1 MCVNSSGNAP
11 TLTCGGSLGGSVLFV
26 SLLHQSRKHI
36 LLEGMPNVG
45 DSVDFGKP
53 ITGIYFGSVQ

>member
-11 TLTCGGSLGGSVLFV
+11 TLTCGGSLGGNVLFA
-26 SLLHQSRKHI
+26 SLLHRSRKHI

-45 DSVDFGKP
+45 DGVGFGKP
-53 ITGIYFGSVQ
+53 ITGTYFGSFQ